1 MMGEMFNVVVMEDF
15 VGNVG
20 RETVRY
26 RKGMKVQMPEK
37 EACEYERA
45 GYVQVMR
52 PVAVKLEK
60 LPEVEVVK
68 RKGRRRA
75 TK

>member
-1 MMGEMFNVVVMEDF
+1 
-15 VGNVG
+15 
-20 RETVRY
+20 
-26 RKGMKVQMPEK
+26 MPER

-60 LPEVEVVK
+60 VPEVEVVK